1 MLCISERL
9 LAQQNP
15 LSQADRP
22 HQLFADA
29 PPPPA
34 APASGVTSSLQ
45 PPPPPP
51 SGPSGPG
58 MPPPPGPG
66 KIILSIDYKLTVKA
80 CSHWAIA
87 TIFSETGQNAYSAIV
102 FWIILASYI
111 IKLQSLTWV
120 QNPIICDIAIANVSW
135 NRPEV

>member
-1 MLCISERL
+1 MDLGSTHFLLYLSERL
-9 LAQQNP
+9 LAAQNP

-51 SGPSGPG
+51 SAGGV
-58 MPPPPGPG
+58 PPPPGPG
-66 KIILSIDYKLTVKA
+66 
-80 CSHWAIA
+80 
-87 TIFSETGQNAYSAIV
+87 E
-102 FWIILASYI
+102 
-111 IKLQSLTWV
+111 
-120 QNPIICDIAIANVSW
+120 
-135 NRPEV
+135 